1 MNFTSK
7 ERAAAAA
14 AIASAAAIAQRGP
27 LSQRHADSV
36 VTRVPVTRMAAPVAA
51 VARWRPLPRKRVTSQ
66 HGATGPSR
74 SAGEGNWMVSG

>member
-27 LSQRHADSV
+27 LSPRQDDSV
-36 VTRVPVTRMAAPVAA
+36 VTRVPVTRMAAP